1 METGGRWESTP
12 FGYPVVDKPWAGLLA
27 PAAAP
32 LKVDPDQ
39 LEVRQLEICEWEE
52 SVWEDVESGMDSDEV
67 GVPIYVGRR
76 METDVGNGPRGVQTN
91 WSNIMA
97 TSIEGDVISDK
108 VISPAARL
116 EGKFGEGVGETNVDK
131 PVIIPLPQ

>member
-1 METGGRWESTP
+1 
-12 FGYPVVDKPWAGLLA
+12 
-27 PAAAP
+27 
-32 LKVDPDQ
+32 
-39 LEVRQLEICEWEE
+39 
-52 SVWEDVESGMDSDEV
+52 MDSDEV
-67 GVPIYVGRR
+67 GVPIYVGGR